1 MKILLVILFA
11 FSCQLA
17 LAKTSDQQKKELKEI
32 YESGGITK
40 IEYEKAIEII
50 DKPEQKEKLNT
61 KKFFSLKKDKKNKL
75 NFFKKKDEDLEEI
88 TLKKIEELGKPKK
101 LDNRIY
107 PAKMDIKFK
116 GCNNSFTCRG
126 KKAASILFKSFS
138 RSKRYSQQNPGEL
151 IQAMAMYEVFYAEK
165 LYKSRNNIERYK
177 KKIKLKEDNETD
189 KKNTNAVSQIMK
201 VLKVNQKKDENEIR
215 SLIGI
220 NKGRKSMREALGMN
234 LDTSVEMAIKR
245 FWLLGEFL
253 ELGTGIN
260 NEKLDKDLKERQEL
274 LETYKL
280 QISSLRKKLQDDL
293 EKEESENSVE

>member
-1 MKILLVILFA
+1 
-11 FSCQLA
+11 
-17 LAKTSDQQKKELKEI
+17 
-32 YESGGITK
+32 
-40 IEYEKAIEII
+40 
-50 DKPEQKEKLNT
+50 
-61 KKFFSLKKDKKNKL
+61 
-75 NFFKKKDEDLEEI
+75 
-88 TLKKIEELGKPKK
+88 
-101 LDNRIY
+101 
-107 PAKMDIKFK
+107 
-116 GCNNSFTCRG
+116 
-126 KKAASILFKSFS
+126 
-138 RSKRYSQQNPGEL
+138 
-151 IQAMAMYEVFYAEK
+151 MAMYEVFYAEK